1 MKILII
7 TAGRYPVPAVKGGA
21 VSNLVEHLV
30 ESNSIEKEV
39 DLFVTSPY
47 DNTAEKASKKYN
59 NCTFLF
65 IKIPK
70 ILLGIENT
78 IYKLMKFVFPK
89 KNLISIK
96 SICSFL
102 WFVLKNGRI
111 LKKNEFDCII
121 VENTAR
127 LFLCFKLFG
136 NREKYKGKVF
146 YHLHNEPKKLG
157 RCESIIKECKEIICV
172 SEFIKNVLTSGKNK
186 LYIENEETTK
196 VLYNCID
203 TQKFKCS
210 SAETILN
217 FKKKLGIKN
226 EDRVILFSGRIDNE
240 KGVLEVLE
248 ALNYI
253 KNKNIKL
260 IIVGSSFYGMNVKTP
275 FEEKIINI
283 VEKSKD
289 KVIFTGFLKY
299 SEMPLAYSACEIAV
313 LPSMWDEPAG
323 LTIIE
328 AMSCGRAVITTKS
341 GGIPEYANSDSA
353 ILLERDKNISK
364 NIAEKVDLLL
374 ENEKIRTEM
383 GINARKRVV
392 ENFDSRSYMKKMINV
407 IKDNG

>member
-1 MKILII
+1 MRILII

-30 ESNSIEKEV
+30 ESNSNEKEA
-39 DLFVTSPY
+39 DLYVTSPY
-47 DNTAEKASKKYN
+47 DSAAVKESNKYK
-59 NCTFLF
+59 NCKFVYV
-65 IKIPK
+65 KIPK
-70 ILLGIENT
+70 ILTHVEN
-78 IYKLMKFVFPK
+78 IVYKFIRLIFPK
-89 KNLISIK
+89 KNLIAVK
-96 SICSFL
+96 SICSFT
-102 WFVLKNGRI
+102 WFILKNAII
-111 LKKNEFDCII
+111 LRKDNFDCVI

-127 LFLCFKLFG
+127 LFWCFKLFG
-136 NREKYKGKVF
+136 NRKRYKGKVY

-157 RCESIIKECKEIICV
+157 GCGHIIKDCKEIICV
-172 SEFIKNVLTSGKNK
+172 SDFIKKVLTSEKNK
-186 LYIENEETTK
+186 LYIENEEK
-196 VLYNCID
+196 IKILYNCID
-203 TQKFKCS
+203 TQEFKCFS
-210 SAETILN
+210 TESIED
-217 FKKKLGIKN
+217 FKEKLGIKN
-226 EDRVILFSGRIDNE
+226 DDRVVLFSGRIDSE

-253 KNKNIKL
+253 KNKNVKL
-260 IIVGSSFYGMNVKTP
+260 LIVGSSFYGMNVKTP
-275 FEEKIINI
+275 FEKKIINI
-283 VEKSKD
+283 VEKNKD

-299 SEMPLAYSACEIAV
+299 SDMPLAYSLCEIAV

-328 AMSCGRAVITTKS
+328 AMSCGKAVITTKS

-364 NIAEKVDLLL
+364 NIAEKVDFLL

-392 ENFDSRSYMKKMINV
+392 ENFDSRLYMKKMINV